1 MAGRTGAGWRRTT
14 VGICPSQATAPS
26 GAFASSAFASAPR
39 TRASFQGAFATSTL
53 SSATSRVAP
62 HSRLHSGHPRRNRQ
76 FVVRVVPQC
85 RGSESIRSHRGF
97 RDADAGTQHV
107 NSAHI
112 KEATKQV
119 PSMLAH
125 TPKVLYTE
133 LPGTEWS
140 LLVGDVGVRQRTD
153 LIERWRPNRR
163 ITVRSKRV
171 HAPIDTISGREQLER
186 PISVASQSF
195 LLISIG

>member
-1 MAGRTGAGWRRTT
+1 LPRIRDFT
-14 VGICPSQATAPS
+14 QATREET
-26 GAFASSAFASAPR
+26 GNLWFEW
-39 TRASFQGAFATSTL
+39 
-53 SSATSRVAP
+53 SRNVEDP
-62 HSRLHSGHPRRNRQ
+62 NQ
-76 FVVRVVPQC
+76 FVPI
-85 RGSESIRSHRGF
+85 EGF